1 MTLHTRLFALIAVL
15 VIVGTACGN
24 DDAATTTAAFGAY
37 DQGGN
42 ASESTTTAAATT
54 TTMAGPSDDRDRGDE
69 GTNSAPIG
77 TGETPADLGRSI
89 VYTATIEI
97 EVDDVIAAGA
107 AAQQAVAP
115 LGGLLFG
122 QETTTG
128 PDSHSILTIKVRPED
143 FQEALDRLSGIG
155 TLVSQSV
162 TADDVT
168 ERVVDLQSRITT
180 AEASVERLRT
190 FLSQATELKDVAAL
204 EAELLQ
210 RETDLE
216 LLRGQLRTIET
227 AVSLATITIILTEP
241 TPEPALE
248 LVQTAYLGHDGGQGC
263 PGSGDITFDEGDLA
277 TFCYEI
283 TNTGDTSLSEVEARD
298 PGVDADAED
307 LVVVDGDLA
316 ALLLPGD
323 RVILAFETTAEPA
336 TYPAPSVTAT
346 AVDADG
352 TPLRVS
358 IDVVTDLGS
367 LTVVRDTSLPGF
379 SDALNSSWHGLQR
392 VFGVIVVAG
401 GAVIP
406 FLWLPVLLILAAL
419 WIGRRSRKTTDTET
433 THPKE

>member
-1 MTLHTRLFALIAVL
+1 
-15 VIVGTACGN
+15 
-24 DDAATTTAAFGAY
+24 
-37 DQGGN
+37 
-42 ASESTTTAAATT
+42 
-54 TTMAGPSDDRDRGDE
+54 
-69 GTNSAPIG
+69 
-77 TGETPADLGRSI
+77 
-89 VYTATIEI
+89 
-97 EVDDVIAAGA
+97 
-107 AAQQAVAP
+107 
-115 LGGLLFG
+115 
-122 QETTTG
+122 
-128 PDSHSILTIKVRPED
+128 PED

-180 AEASVERLRT
+180 AGASVERLRT

-241 TPEPALE
+241 TPEPTLE

-263 PGSGDITFDEGDLA
+263 PGSGDVTFDEGDLV

-298 PGVDADAED
+298 PGVDADAQD
-307 LVVVDGDLA
+307 FVVVDGDLA

-323 RVILAFETTAEPA
+323 RVILAFETTAEAA

-358 IDVVTDLGS
+358 VDVVTDLGG
-367 LTVVRDTSLPGF
+367 LAVVRDTSLPGF
-379 SDALNSSWHGLQR
+379 SDALHSSWHGLQR

-419 WIGRRSRKTTDTET
+419 WVGRRSRKTADTET
-433 THPKE
+433 THTKE

>member
-69 GTNSAPIG
+69 GTNAAPIG

-336 TYPAPSVTAT
+336 TYPAPLVTAT

-352 TPLRVS
+352 TSLRVS
-358 IDVVTDLGS
+358 VDVVTDLGG
-367 LTVVRDTSLPGF
+367 LVVVRDTSLPGF